1 MIPDLHTATFLVVF
15 MSKSIQITVVVQRY
29 SLLQFSRQSKKSW
42 QRSYKGII
50 RQLRPLITL
59 YKFHLNPLQQ
69 DAVQFQWTAEEVN
82 ASGFASIRTQA
93 CTYNIMLWLQ

>member
-1 MIPDLHTATFLVVF
+1 MTYINDAVYKSASMIPDLYTATFLAVF

-59 YKFHLNPLQQ
+59 YKFH
-69 DAVQFQWTAEEVN
+69 
-82 ASGFASIRTQA
+82 
-93 CTYNIMLWLQ
+93 